1 MFGALFGP
9 LLHLSGPN
17 IFKLECVLDLRFG
30 KQLVIDASHLTAVGE
45 AMVVVAAPFLESW
58 YITSISGTWFVARCD
73 ASWDNILWLLSV
85 CSLHYLQP
93 RHWPTHMRI
102 CSEASYHLTA
112 VWQCVRSLPRDSIT
126 LRNERC
132 TICGWLT
139 GKLYVDKPLCYECS
153 NRSICGDC
161 TYAVPDLG
169 QRCYDCP
176 TLLQY
181 VNPSIRP
188 FLALVDHAYEACD
201 AMFRV
206 GNYHPKKELER
217 LWVQRYAFAA
227 WHRSSKASACTGDT
241 GKAAMV
247 PCLKELGSQ

>member
-9 LLHLSGPN
+9 LLHLFGPN
-17 IFKLECVLDLRFG
+17 IFKPECVLDLRFG

-58 YITSISGTWFVARCD
+58 YITSSRFVARCD
-73 ASWDNILWLLSV
+73 ASWDSIPWLLSV
-85 CSLHYLQP
+85 SSLHYLQP

-112 VWQCVRSLPRDSIT
+112 VWQCVRSLPRGVY

-132 TICGWLT
+132 TTCGWLT
-139 GKLYVDKPLCYECS
+139 GKLYGDEPLCYECS
-153 NRSICGDC
+153 NCSICGDC

-169 QRCYDCP
+169 RRCYDCP
-176 TLLQY
+176 TLLQD
-181 VNPSIRP
+181 VDPSFRP
-188 FLALVDHAYEACD
+188 FLALVDHACEACD

-206 GNYHPKKELER
+206 GKYHPKN
-217 LWVQRYAFAA
+217 
-227 WHRSSKASACTGDT
+227 
-241 GKAAMV
+241 
-247 PCLKELGSQ
+247 